1 MEETISLQEIFGI
14 LRKRLGLIFLCTI
27 LGVLVAGATT
37 FFLITPKY
45 SSSAQL
51 IVKSEQNAAGTTNA
65 GDINANILMIN
76 TYKDIIKGN
85 AVLDEVKNQVAEQ
98 DGYQLSVGQ
107 LSEMIEVTQTQ
118 NSQSFTIKVTSDNPQ
133 EAELIANKTATIFQA
148 KAGEILSVDKVSIIS
163 PATINENQVSPNN
176 KLNLAIGFAVGLM
189 LGVGLAFI
197 LEFAD
202 KTVKDERFIAEVLEL
217 PILGAVAEMTSKEL
231 ADAAKVDLR
240 PEVQAIDSEGTPP
253 SEIIGRR
260 QRSRV

>member
-27 LGVLVAGATT
+27 LGVLVAGAAT

-51 IVKSEQNAAGTTNA
+51 IVKSEQNANNNNNV

-98 DGYQLSVGQ
+98 DGYQLSVND
-107 LSEMIEVTQTQ
+107 LDEMIEIEQSQ
-118 NSQSFTIKVTSDNPQ
+118 NSQSFAIKVISDNPQ
-133 EAELIANKTATIFQA
+133 EAELIANKTAAIFQE

-176 KLNLAIGFAVGLM
+176 KLNLAIGFAFGIM
-189 LGVGLAFI
+189 LGVGLALLFE
-197 LEFAD
+197 LAD
-202 KTVKDERFIAEVLEL
+202 KTVKDERFIVEVLGL

-240 PEVQAIDSEGTPP
+240 PEVQALDREGNPP